1 MCLQLFEEMDVD
13 NSGKLEA
20 NEVRPHE
27 HLLLDICW
35 LVGSGLTVEC
45 VRVQVAELY
54 KKARGT
60 KLSKA
65 KLQAAMAEM
74 DADGNGEVELS
85 EFQEWWAANGGDL
98 EQQRGR
104 AWTLVFQ
111 SGLELLLVAP
121 QLATKRA
128 WLAQC
133 AHMIRSDDS
142 VL

>member
-1 MCLQLFEEMDVD
+1 M
-13 NSGKLEA
+13 
-20 NEVRPHE
+20 
-27 HLLLDICW
+27 
-35 LVGSGLTVEC
+35 
-45 VRVQVAELY
+45 QVAELY

-85 EFQEWWAANGGDL
+85 EFQEWWAANGGAL